1 MLLHRLDD
9 YQSWRVVHR
18 GTSLLIDPWL
28 TPEPITGGFNRLHT
42 DGFTTHAD
50 MKARSE
56 TVAAVL
62 LCTSVNDHLRPE
74 TIGLFHSTPVH
85 GPVKA
90 AKIARNLGC
99 SSTHA
104 NKPGDTF
111 SYDCADGGR
120 IVVTVTACGLP
131 LAAIAHGYLI
141 EGIEPDGTTAG
152 RMWIEPH
159 QPTVKVASRLAPIDA
174 AVLPCQSVTA
184 VVLPV
189 TAGPKQ
195 SAASAIACSAR
206 AVVPTATNP
215 RRDMAAWQKALY
227 YVRGGVDRLQSRLA
241 GRAQVVELRPHE
253 MLDLGQATRSV

>member
-18 GTSLLIDPWL
+18 GSSILIDPWL
-28 TPEPITGGFNRLHT
+28 TPEPITGGFNRVHT
-42 DGFTTHAD
+42 DGFTTLA
-50 MKARSE
+50 ALQEFSE
-56 TVAAVL
+56 PVIAVL

-74 TIGLFHSTPVH
+74 TIGTFPSTPVH

-90 AKIARNLGC
+90 AKIARGLGC

-111 SYDCADGGR
+111 SYECADGGR
-120 IVVTVTACGLP
+120 VNVTVTACGLP

-141 EGIEPDGTTAG
+141 EGVEPDGTVSA

-159 QPTVKVASRLAPIDA
+159 QPTVKVASALGSVDA

-189 TAGPKQ
+189 TAGPAR
-195 SAASAIACSAR
+195 SAASAVACSAR

-227 YVRGGVDRLQSRLA
+227 YVRGGVDGLRSRLA

-253 MLDLGQATRSV
+253 MLDLSPTNA

>member
-9 YQSWRVVHR
+9 YQSWRVLHR
-18 GTSLLIDPWL
+18 GSALLIDPWL
-28 TPEPITGGFNRLHT
+28 TPEPITGGFNRNHT
-42 DGFTTHAD
+42 AGFSTAD
-50 MKARSE
+50 RLSDIP
-56 TVAAVL
+56 VAAIL

-74 TIGLFHSTPVH
+74 TLRMFTSTPVH
-85 GPVKA
+85 GPLKA
-90 AKIARNLGC
+90 AKAARAIGC

-120 IVVTVTACGLP
+120 INVTVTKCGLP

-141 EGIEPDGTTAG
+141 EGIEPDGSTSS
-152 RMWIEPH
+152 RIWIEPH
-159 QPTVKVASRLAPIDA
+159 QPTVAVATTIGAVDA

-189 TAGPKQ
+189 TAGPRR
-195 SAASAIACSAR
+195 SADCARTCSAR

-215 RRDMAAWQKALY
+215 RRDMATWQKALY
-227 YVRGGVDRLQSRLA
+227 YVRGGVDRLRSELG
-241 GRAQVVELRPHE
+241 GRAEVVELRPHE
-253 MLDLGQATRSV
+253 MLDLAQPTRSV